1 MNRRHS
7 SPSRASSGRPGKIG
21 RRNRHG
27 FTLVELLVVVLII
40 AILTTIAVPNI
51 RRVLMKARAAEAVGD
66 LQVLRVAVFSYLGDK
81 QEWPPDASVGV
92 VPAGLAPYLPDGW
105 NMTKESYVM
114 NYDNWTSVGQV
125 DFIAVTVEV
134 ADTDFGSYVVD
145 MLGPNAWT
153 NGSFKFTW
161 VIEWLQ

>member
-1 MNRRHS
+1 M
-7 SPSRASSGRPGKIG
+7 AS
-21 RRNRHG
+21 
-27 FTLVELLVVVLII
+27 
-40 AILTTIAVPNI
+40 
-51 RRVLMKARAAEAVGD
+51 
-66 LQVLRVAVFSYLGDK
+66 
-81 QEWPPDASVGV
+81 PDASVGV
-92 VPAGLAPYLPDGW
+92 VPAGRAPYLPDGW

-114 NYDNWTSVGQV
+114 NYDNWATVGPV